1 MFGTNIYKL
10 DDFITQGI
18 LVQKLKKYV
27 KYCKNHNTM
36 YNLLFTGPKYSGKKA
51 LVNGLLYHI
60 FGEEVRN
67 IENITYDQKIGNTL
81 VNVAISKSKY
91 HYIIDPTKYMN
102 YDKLV
107 IVEFIKEFLSTKNIS
122 NNNFNVCI
130 ILNVNLLSKGAQ
142 NALKRMI
149 EKYYNTCRFIFISN
163 NLCQISNELISRF
176 TIMNC
181 RIPNSDDI
189 DKLNKF
195 YNKNVKLDR
204 KNIRETLFKFKNVS
218 IDKKT
223 FIYNFPE
230 IVYNSI
236 IKQKFKNISL
246 LRDHIYTILNYNI
259 DNTNIIRE
267 CFIFFEDKL
276 KNTENKRILIEK
288 AAYFQNNM
296 INGNKQIIHL
306 EGFIIS
312 FIYLLEKENKK

>member
-1 MFGTNIYKL
+1 MFETNIYKFN
-10 DDFITQGI
+10 DFITQDN
-18 LVQKLKKYV
+18 LVKKLKKYV
-27 KYCKNHNTM
+27 TYCKKNNTM
-36 YNLLFTGPKYSGKKA
+36 YNLLFTGPKYSGKKT
-51 LVNGLLYHI
+51 LVNCLLYHI
-60 FGEEVRN
+60 FGEDTRN
-67 IENITYDQKIGNTL
+67 IEHINYDQKIGNTT
-81 VNVAISKSKY
+81 VNVSISKSKY

-149 EKYYNTCRFIFISN
+149 EKYYYTCRFIFISN
-163 NLCQISNELISRF
+163 NLCQITSELISRF

-181 RIPNSDDI
+181 RIPNKDDI
-189 DKLNKF
+189 ANLNKF
-195 YNKNVKLDR
+195 YNKNIKLDR
-204 KNIRETLFKFKNVS
+204 KNIRETLFKFKGVS

-230 IVYNSI
+230 IIYNSI
-236 IKQKFKNISL
+236 IKQKFKNICL

-267 CFIFFEDKL
+267 C
-276 KNTENKRILIEK
+276 
-288 AAYFQNNM
+288 
-296 INGNKQIIHL
+296 
-306 EGFIIS
+306 
-312 FIYLLEKENKK
+312 